1 MDALPPRANAS
12 PTRELGDRGS
22 FVFAWQF
29 DVGAAHDPSAPLDKV
44 SGTAIL
50 SPSLE
55 AFVVRRLS
63 LGVAMG
69 VGFQSGPG
77 AQASQ
82 ISVTPRVGYVFP
94 LARDLLFWPRAGF
107 ELESRSVSTPNTTTR
122 IWSDALSFYAPLSL
136 VPLEHI
142 EVGFGPTF
150 AATLATRETGGK
162 EAPLG
167 TTFGLAVDLGGWL

>member
-22 FVFAWQF
+22 FVFAWEV

-55 AFVVRRLS
+55 VFIVRRLS

-69 VGFQSGPG
+69 FGWQSGPG

-82 ISVTPRVGYVFP
+82 ISVTPRAGFVFP
-94 LARDLLFWPRAGF
+94 IARDLLFWPRAGV
-107 ELESRSVSTPNTTTR
+107 ELESRSVSTPNAETR
-122 IWSDALSFYAPLSL
+122 ILSDALSFYAPLSL

-142 EVGFGPTF
+142 
-150 AATLATRETGGK
+150 
-162 EAPLG
+162 
-167 TTFGLAVDLGGWL
+167 

>member
-12 PTRELGDRGS
+12 PAFADRGS

-55 AFVVRRLS
+55 AFILRRLS

-69 VGFQSGPG
+69 FGWQSAPG
-77 AQASQ
+77 ASSSQ
-82 ISVTPRVGYVFP
+82 ISVTPRVGYAFP

-107 ELESRSVSTPNTTTR
+107 ELESRSVSTPNASTR
-122 IWSDALSFYAPLSL
+122 ILSDALSFYAPLSL

-150 AATLATRETGGK
+150 TAEVAARETSGNR
-162 EAPLG
+162 APLG
-167 TTFGLAVDLGGWL
+167 TAFGLAVDLGGWL

>member
-1 MDALPPRANAS
+1 MDALPPRANAG
-12 PTRELGDRGS
+12 PTRALGDRGS
-22 FVFAWQF
+22 FVFAWEF

-55 AFVVRRLS
+55 AFIVRRLS

-69 VGFQSGPG
+69 FGWQSEPG
-77 AQASQ
+77 ASASQ
-82 ISVTPRVGYVFP
+82 VAVTPRVGYVFP
-94 LARDLLFWPRAGF
+94 IVRDLLFWPRAGF
-107 ELESRSVSTPNTTTR
+107 ELESRSVSAARTTTH
-122 IWSDALSFYAPLSL
+122 ILSDALSFYAPLSL

-150 AATLATRETGGK
+150 TATLAARETGGK